1 MLTQVERPKVPHNK
15 SFPWPAYF
23 VGVILNRVFVYLPV
37 DHIRCCI
44 LESPELSIA
53 FVETAFVERWTH
65 TVSRLSLN
73 EEMNEYCVVHAV
85 LEFVVTDNHPIVPLV
100 PVKTLPLQLLCLA
113 VGSRHDVA

>member
-1 MLTQVERPKVPHNK
+1 M
-15 SFPWPAYF
+15 
-23 VGVILNRVFVYLPV
+23 
-37 DHIRCCI
+37 
-44 LESPELSIA
+44 ESPELSIA

-85 LEFVVTDNHPIVPLV
+85 LEFVVTENQPIFPLV

-113 VGSRHDVA
+113 VGSRHGMWHDVWQSRDRAQWGLIHGLDADTAVRK